1 MPIIP
6 FTDRPKIDLSVE
18 YYSPT
23 VITGSTAASVDI
35 DQYKQGVSVKT
46 TSQAMKKL
54 TPLLSSTGFPNNVR
68 SPIDH
73 SIDQTTYGFL
83 QFFTDTDNDIDI
95 SPYDDIATLRDP
107 VKFLQDDGI
116 TAYPQVM
123 LSPNWM
129 DPGMMNGII
138 EPLTVRG
145 TLPGASIDSPFVAH
159 TIRSA
164 LMPTAVQYTKY
175 EKLTGDSYDQIVPFI
190 DSQEISMRGDD
201 LDLAGDPI
209 GDFGTKPI
217 EPWSGLEEAVA
228 NDLLTMS
235 QSVFNDFVGV
245 GIISKKVSTTFD
257 YDSDRRGVTRGKTG
271 IRNVAVI
278 DSIAFG
284 GLMR

>member
-6 FTDRPKIDLSVE
+6 FTDRPKVDLAVS

-23 VITGSTAASVDI
+23 VVTGSEASGNI
-35 DQYKQGVSVKT
+35 DKYKQGVSVKT
-46 TSQAMKKL
+46 TTQALKKL
-54 TPLLSSTGFPNNVR
+54 TPLISSTGFPNNVR

-73 SIDQTTYGFL
+73 SVDRTTYGYL
-83 QFFTDTDNDIDI
+83 QFFTDTDNDIDV

-107 VKFLQDDGI
+107 VKFLQDEGI

-159 TIRSA
+159 TIRSS
-164 LMPTAVQYTKY
+164 LMPSPVQYKRY
-175 EKLTGDSYDQIVPFI
+175 QAEVGPGFNMIVPFI
-190 DSQEISMRGDD
+190 DSQNIAMRGDD

-209 GDFGTKPI
+209 GDFGTKPV
-217 EPWSGLEEAVA
+217 EPFSESTTVLE
-228 NDLLTMS
+228 NDLKTMS
-235 QSVFNDFVGV
+235 QSLFNDFIGV
-245 GIISKKVSTTFD
+245 GIISKKVSTTFN
-257 YDSDRRGVTRGKTG
+257 YDSDRRGVIRGKTG
-271 IRNVAVI
+271 IRNVTVI

>member
-6 FTDRPKIDLSVE
+6 FTDRPRVDLNVS

-23 VITGSTAASVDI
+23 VITGSAAAGNI
-35 DQYKQGVSVKT
+35 DQYKQGVSVRT

-54 TPLLSSTGFPNNVR
+54 TPLLSSTGFPNNIR

-107 VKFLQDDGI
+107 VKFLQDEGI

-159 TIRSA
+159 TIRAA
-164 LMPTAVQYTKY
+164 LMISPVQYERY
-175 EKLTGDSYDQIVPFI
+175 QDSVGEGFNIIVPFI
-190 DSQEISMRGDD
+190 DSQDIAMRGED
-201 LDLAGDPI
+201 LNLAGDPI
-209 GDFGTKPI
+209 GDFGTNPV
-217 EPWSGLEEAVA
+217 EPFCEHATVVS
-228 NDLLTMS
+228 NDLKEMS
-235 QSVFNDFVGV
+235 QSLFNDFVGV
-245 GIISKKVSTTFD
+245 GIISNKVSTTFG
-257 YDSDRRGVTRGKTG
+257 YDSGKSGVARGKTG
-271 IRNVAVI
+271 IRNVTVI